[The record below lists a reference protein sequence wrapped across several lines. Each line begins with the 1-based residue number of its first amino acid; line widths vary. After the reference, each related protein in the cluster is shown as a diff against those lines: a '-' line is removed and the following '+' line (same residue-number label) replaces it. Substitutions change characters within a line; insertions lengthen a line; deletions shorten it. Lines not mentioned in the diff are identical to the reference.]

1 VSDISVIILTYNEE
15 LHIERCINN
24 MLLIAKEVFVVDSY
38 STDRTVE
45 IAQSLGAKVYQN
57 TFVNQALQ
65 FQWALDNCPV
75 KTDWVMRMDADE
87 YLESLLVEEIIRKVP
102 ELPNNI
108 NGIYFKYKLHFLG
121 RWIKHGDRYPLIL
134 LRLWK
139 NGQAHIENRWMD
151 EHIVLDAG
159 KSIIFDGHFV
169 DANLNTIEW
178 FIAKHNRYA
187 SREMIEILNQK
198 YHLFHRNGSVAESET
213 SQRKIKRLVKE
224 RLYNKL
230 PLFARPIFYFCY
242 RYFLRLGFLDGKE
255 GFAYHFMQGLWYRCL
270 VDLKCLE
277 AERSLRGAETR
288 AEKIA
293 RLVKLTGLM
302 LE

>member
-1 VSDISVIILTYNEE
+1 MSDISVIILTYNEE